1 MWAFVSSSIGG
12 YGKPPYSYKKYLA
25 QRGSVT
31 PGVILLAGSQ
41 TLLEQII
48 DNQKSLLT
56 PFPIIKLLQVPEH
69 GNGSRIHDDPAHIGS
84 CGGQLVPEI
93 EQD

>member
-1 MWAFVSSSIGG
+1 MQPDSF
-12 YGKPPYSYKKYLA
+12 GKPPFSYKKYLA

-31 PGVILLAGSQ
+31 PGVIHLAGSQ
-41 TLLEQII
+41 TLLEQRI
-48 DNQKSLLT
+48 DNLLSLLA

-69 GNGSRIHDDPAHIGS
+69 GRGGRIHDDPAHIGS

-93 EQD
+93 EWD